1 MKRFVI
7 LFAVLLLAASP
18 LRAVK
23 IIHGPYLQNVTES
36 EATFVWV
43 SDSVTLGW
51 VEIAPD
57 DGTHFYVTE
66 RPQYFDCANGIKN
79 ESRIHAVRVRG
90 LKPGTFYR
98 YRVYAKEVTEHRGNY
113 VAYGRTAATD
123 VYTRQPLKF
132 RTLDPAAGDVRFTM
146 INDMHGDVPKLQK
159 LMGYTDLSRTDM
171 VLFVGDMVSF
181 FESEE
186 QVFGGF
192 MDAAVDLFAKET
204 PMYYTRGNHETRG
217 RSAWAF
223 QNYFSPLSDHIYYMY
238 RQGPVCFV
246 ALDSGED
253 KPDSDLEYY
262 GLTMYDDYRD
272 EQVEWLRQVVRSEE
286 FLSAPFK
293 VVTCHIPPFGGW
305 HGNDEVAQK
314 FIPILEEAGVDIMLS
329 AHLHRYVHQPA
340 GESARFPIVVNS
352 NDTILQA
359 VVDGHTMKVE
369 VLGMDGKT
377 VDKFEIKK

>member
-1 MKRFVI
+1 MKKLI
-7 LFAVLLLAASP
+7 LILAATLLAATN
-18 LRAVK
+18 LHAIK
-23 IIHGPYLQNVTES
+23 IIHGPYLQNVTGT

-43 SDSVTLGW
+43 SDSVSLGW

-66 RPQYFDCANGIKN
+66 RPKYFDCANGIKS
-79 ESRIHAVRVRG
+79 ETRIHAVQVRG
-90 LKPGTFYR
+90 LKPGTTYR
-98 YRVYAKEVTEHRGNY
+98 YRVYAKEVTEHKGNY
-113 VAYGRTAATD
+113 VAYGRTVATD
-123 VYTRQPLKF
+123 VYRQTPLKF
-132 RTLDPAAGDVRFTM
+132 KTLDLKSSSVSFSM
-146 INDMHGDVPKLQK
+146 VNDIHGNVPKLQQ
-159 LMGYTDLSRTDM
+159 LMGYTDLEKTDM
-171 VLFVGDMVSF
+171 VLFVGDMVSV

-186 QVFGGF
+186 QVFEGF

-223 QNYFSPLSDHIYYMY
+223 QQYFSPLSEHLYYMY

-272 EQVEWLRQVVRSEE
+272 EQAAWLKEIVKTEAFRT
-286 FLSAPFK
+286 APFK
-293 VVTCHIPPFGGW
+293 IITCHMPPFGGW
-305 HGNDEVAQK
+305 HGDAEVAEK
-314 FIPILEEAGVDIMLS
+314 FIPILEQAGADIMLCG
-329 AHLHRYVHQPA
+329 HLHRYVHKKA
-340 GESARFPIVVNS
+340 GESAAFPIIVNS
-352 NDTILQA
+352 NDTVLKA
-359 VVDGHTMKVE
+359 VVDGHSLKIE
-369 VLGMDGKT
+369 VVGMDGKT

>member
-1 MKRFVI
+1 MKKLVLI
-7 LFAVLLLAASP
+7 LAATLLAATN
-18 LRAVK
+18 LQAVK
-23 IIHGPYLQNVTES
+23 IIHGPYLQNVTDN

-51 VEIAPD
+51 VELAPD
-57 DGTHFYVTE
+57 DGTHFYEVE
-66 RPQYFDCANGIKN
+66 RPQYFDVANGIKN
-79 ESRIHAVRVRG
+79 ESRIHTVRIRG
-90 LKPGTFYR
+90 LKPGTHYR

-123 VYTRQPLKF
+123 VYTKKPLTF
-132 RTLDPAAGDVRFTM
+132 RTLDPNAGAVTFSM
-146 INDMHGDVPKLQK
+146 INDMHGDVPKMQK
-159 LMGYTDLSRTDM
+159 LMGYTDLEKTDM
-171 VLFVGDMVSF
+171 VLFVGDMVSV

-186 QVFGGF
+186 QVFSGF

-223 QNYFSPLSDHIYYMY
+223 QHYFSPLSEHIYYMY

-262 GLTMYDDYRD
+262 GLTMYDQYRD
-272 EQVEWLRQVVRSEE
+272 EQVEWLKEVVKSEE
-286 FLSAPFK
+286 FRTAPFK
-293 VVTCHIPPFGGW
+293 IITCHMPPFGGW
-305 HGNDEVAQK
+305 HGEVEVAQK
-314 FIPILEEAGVDIMLS
+314 FIPILEQAGADIMLCG
-329 AHLHRYVHQPA
+329 HLHRYVHKKA
-340 GESARFPIVVNS
+340 GESAAFPVVVNS
-352 NDTILQA
+352 NDTVLKA
-359 VVDGHTMKVE
+359 VVDGRVMKVE
-369 VLGMDGKT
+369 VLGMDGKV

>member
-1 MKRFVI
+1 MKRLI
-7 LFAVLLLAASP
+7 TLLAILLLAASN
-18 LRAVK
+18 LHAIK
-23 IIHGPYLQNVTES
+23 IIHGPYLQNVTDS
-36 EATFVWV
+36 EATFVWI
-43 SDSVTLGW
+43 SDSLSLGW

-90 LKPGTFYR
+90 LKPGTAYR

-123 VYTRQPLKF
+123 VYTKKPLKF
-132 RTLDPAAGDVRFTM
+132 STLNPKAGSVRFTM
-146 INDMHGDVPKLQK
+146 VNDIHGNVPKLQT
-159 LMGYTDLSRTDM
+159 LMGYTDLTQTDM
-171 VLFVGDMVSF
+171 VLFVGDMVSV

-186 QVFGGF
+186 QVFEGF
-192 MDAAVDLFAKET
+192 MDAAVELFAKET

-223 QNYFSPLSDHIYYMY
+223 PKYFSPLSDHLYYMY

-272 EQVEWLRQVVRSEE
+272 EQVEWLRQVIRSEE
-286 FLSAPFK
+286 FRTAPFK

-305 HGNDEVAQK
+305 HGDDEVARK

-329 AHLHRYVHQPA
+329 GHLHRYVHRDA
-340 GESARFPIVVNS
+340 GDGASFPIIVNS
-352 NDTILQA
+352 NDTVLTA
-359 VVDGHTMKVE
+359 VVDGRSMKVE